1 MVLDV
6 DYMEMNLMLTS
17 LTDAL
22 SSGGAGAGVSS
33 PLSPCLSVSVILS
46 SRLS

>member
-6 DYMEMNLMLTS
+6 DYTEMNLMLTS

-33 PLSPCLSVSVILS
+33 LSLTVSVILS